1 MGLPEQEQSGI
12 TKSRGD
18 MGSPCMALFCL
29 SLSVFLFLIFKI
41 LNSLCFQKLRMEIS
55 FFFLKFLC
63 WSIADVLVSGVQQS
77 ESGIH
82 MHYLFFL
89 QNSFPINITEY

>member
-1 MGLPEQEQSGI
+1 MESLSPEVI
-12 TKSRGD
+12 W
-18 MGSPCMALFCL
+18 AAHVWHYFACL
-29 SLSVFLFLIFKI
+29 SQSFFFLIFKI

-55 FFFLKFLC
+55 FFFFKFLC

>member
-1 MGLPEQEQSGI
+1 
-12 TKSRGD
+12 
-18 MGSPCMALFCL
+18 
-29 SLSVFLFLIFKI
+29 
-41 LNSLCFQKLRMEIS
+41 MEIS
-55 FFFLKFLC
+55 FFFFKFLC